1 MKDAL
6 SRNSLSKTDTRTN
19 HKSLRSN
26 VERRLFYTPQYQRLF
41 SACFVALS
49 PNDIWQT
56 AYFLQEIAKLLIVS
70 LTALLEF
77 CRRLVVIKT
86 GFLAIAHRFLM

>member
-1 MKDAL
+1 MESKLKL
-6 SRNSLSKTDTRTN
+6 SLIFK
-19 HKSLRSN
+19 LRLLN
-26 VERRLFYTPQYQRLF
+26 T
-41 SACFVALS
+41 AALS

-77 CRRLVVIKT
+77 CRSKKLIR
-86 GFLAIAHRFLM
+86 AIYQTHRFV